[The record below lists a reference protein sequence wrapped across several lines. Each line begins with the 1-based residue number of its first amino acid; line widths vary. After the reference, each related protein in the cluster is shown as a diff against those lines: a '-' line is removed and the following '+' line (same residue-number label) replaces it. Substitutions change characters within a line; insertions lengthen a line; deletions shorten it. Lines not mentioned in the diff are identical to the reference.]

1 MQLFA
6 RPHRAGCWNRHSAV
20 AEIHAQLQADCL
32 VIGRFP
38 LCHLLLSKDAAY
50 PWCILVPDRE
60 RISEI
65 HQLTDTDQQQ
75 LIRESS
81 QLARVLEKVF
91 SPDKLNIA
99 ALGNIVPQLHLHH
112 IVRYRNDPAWPAP
125 VWGQAPPRPYDEQQL
140 AALLEK
146 LGTALRGQADY
157 TPA

>member
-1 MQLFA
+1 M
-6 RPHRAGCWNRHSAV
+6 
-20 AEIHAQLQADCL
+20 AEIHARLLADCL
-32 VIGRFP
+32 PLGRFT
-38 LCHLLLSKDAAY
+38 LCHLLLARDANY

-60 RISEI
+60 GVSEI
-65 HQLTDTDQQQ
+65 HQLNDADQQQ

-81 QLARVLEKVF
+81 QLARVLEKAL

-112 IVRYRNDPAWPAP
+112 IARYRNDPAWPAP
-125 VWGQAPPRPYDEQQL
+125 VWGKVAPRPYGEAQL

-146 LGTALRGQADY
+146 LGSELCRLVGY

>member
-1 MQLFA
+1 MRLSA
-6 RPHRAGCWNRHSAV
+6 RTRGARLWSRRNAV
-20 AEIHAQLQADCL
+20 ALIHAQLQADCL

-38 LCHLLLSKDAAY
+38 LCHLLLLQDANY

-60 RISEI
+60 SISEI
-65 HQLTDTDQQQ
+65 HQLTEADQQQ

-81 QLARVLEKVF
+81 QLARVLEKAF
-91 SPDKLNIA
+91 APDKLNIA

-112 IVRYRNDPAWPAP
+112 VVRYRNDPAWPAP
-125 VWGQAPPRPYDEQQL
+125 VWGRVASRPYSEEQL

-146 LGTALRGQADY
+146 LGTELGELAEY

>member
-1 MQLFA
+1 MVL
-6 RPHRAGCWNRHSAV
+6 
-20 AEIHAQLQADCL
+20 IHAQLQADCL

-38 LCHLLLSKDAAY
+38 LCHLLLLQDANY

-60 RISEI
+60 SISEI
-65 HQLTDTDQQQ
+65 HQLTEADQQQ

-81 QLARVLEKVF
+81 QLARVLEKAF
-91 SPDKLNIA
+91 APDKLNIA

-112 IVRYRNDPAWPAP
+112 VVRYRNDPAWPAP
-125 VWGQAPPRPYDEQQL
+125 VWGRVASRPYSEEQL

-146 LGTALRGQADY
+146 LGTELGELPEY